1 MKQKIFYLLSAVALM
16 GLASCKS
23 EEVSSSS
30 QEFESSQESQES
42 SNSSDVSSSQFGDG
56 YALTSIAKALEI
68 AKENTEA
75 TKERYYILGTIK
87 EITDYNYGSM
97 TIEDATGSIFVY
109 GTYGADGVK
118 RYNEL
123 EKKPIAGDKVILYGT
138 LVNYKGTLEIKS
150 GWIVEMEH
158 IDQEVSLDDYL
169 TMDIAQARKA
179 KKGDKVKVTGKVAR
193 FTYASGLKKN
203 GFFLID
209 SASSIYVFD
218 SALASQ
224 VEEGD
229 EICLAAEKDYW
240 ILEKEQSYAKKYKYE
255 GACQLTNGILVSKKK
270 TTEALD
276 FSFAKETTIKE
287 FVNIPVTNNI
297 SSEVFKVNSYIKR
310 QQKEGQNFVNYYFYD
325 IDGKTGSYAYTQCN
339 GADFSYLDQF
349 DGKICTVYL
358 SAINAKSTASGC
370 FWRFVPL
377 SVKDENYQFDTTN
390 VGEYVYDYHIDGLL
404 ESVYAGDPIKSMPKN
419 VSSTLLGFENA
430 TITYTSSNAEVA
442 YFEEKEDEFVFHT
455 KEDGEAKITIEIHYQ
470 DNPVYKKEVSVK
482 MDAAAV
488 KNAKTVKEA
497 IDAATEEVV
506 TVKGIAGP
514 SVVNQNSSF
523 YLIDESGG
531 IPVTLPQADMNR
543 IEMGNEIVITGK
555 RDVKGG
561 GQYTFKDTGKVIDVA
576 GENYISNASLTFN
589 LNGKSDYSRNSFIKD
604 KTLADLDALS
614 QDSTK
619 DLSSQGYTVS
629 ATFKKVESTD
639 NRSTWHIQMDDAD
652 LELYTSDVS
661 HYDWLTPY
669 VGKTVSVDMAL
680 CNWNKKSF
688 YKAAILS
695 VTDGKETV
703 YNTYSY
709 TK

>member
-1 MKQKIFYLLSAVALM
+1 MKQKIFYLLSAVAFM
-16 GLASCKS
+16 GLVSCKGGETPS
-23 EEVSSSS
+23 SSQEEVSS
-30 QEFESSQESQES
+30 EIQES
-42 SNSSDVSSSQFGDG
+42 SNPSDVSSSQFGDG
-56 YALTSIAKALEI
+56 YTLTTIAKALEI
-68 AKENTEA
+68 AKGATEA

-87 EITDYNYGSM
+87 TITDYTYGSM

-109 GTYGADGVK
+109 GAYSADGVK
-118 RYNEL
+118 RYGEL
-123 EKKPIAGDKVILYGT
+123 EKKPVVGDKVILYAN
-138 LVNYKGTLEIKS
+138 LANYNGTLEIKS

-158 IDQEVSLDDYL
+158 IEHEVSIEDYVA
-169 TMDIAQARKA
+169 MDIAQARKA
-179 KKGDKVKVTGKVAR
+179 KKGDKVKVIGRVAR
-193 FTYASGLKKN
+193 FTYASGRKKN
-203 GFFLID
+203 GFYLID

-224 VEEGD
+224 VEEGN

-240 ILEKEQSYAKKYKYE
+240 ILEKEQSYAKKYNYE
-255 GACQLTNGILVSKKK
+255 GACQLTKSILVSNKKV
-270 TTEALD
+270 TDALD
-276 FSFAKETTIKE
+276 YSFAKETTIKE
-287 FVNIPVTNNI
+287 FVNVPVTNNI
-297 SSEVFKVNSYIKR
+297 SSEIFKVNSYIKR

-339 GADFSYLDQF
+339 GSDFSWLDKF

-377 SVKDENYQFDTTN
+377 SVKDENYQFDTAN
-390 VGEYVYDYHIDGLL
+390 VGQFVYDYHIDG
-404 ESVYAGDPIKSMPKN
+404 SFDAVYAGDPIKSMPKS

-430 TITYTSSNAEVA
+430 TITYASSNTEVA
-442 YFEEKEDEFVFHT
+442 FFEEKENEFVFHT
-455 KEDGEAKITIEIHYQ
+455 KDDGEAKITVEIHYQ

-482 MDAAAV
+482 MNAAAV

-497 IDAATEEVV
+497 INATKEEIV

-523 YLIDESGG
+523 YLIDESGI
-531 IPVTLPQADMNR
+531 IPVTLSQADMNQ
-543 IEMGNEIVITGK
+543 IEMGNEIVVTGK

-561 GQYTFKDTGKVIDVA
+561 GDLVVDKATGKTINVA

-589 LNGKSDYSRNSFIKD
+589 LYGKTNYSKASFIKD
-604 KTLADLDALS
+604 KTLADLDTLS

-619 DLSSQGYTVS
+619 DLSSQAYTVS
-629 ATFKKVESTD
+629 ATFKKVEGTN
-639 NRSTWHIQMDDAD
+639 NRGTWHIQMNGAD
-652 LELYTSDVS
+652 LELYASNVS
-661 HYDWLTPY
+661 QYDWLTPY
-669 VGKTVSVDMAL
+669 VGKTVSVDLAL

-688 YKAAILS
+688 YKAAIFS
-695 VTDGKETV
+695 VTDGNETV